1 MSLTRIFEQL
11 YADAA
16 ARERP
21 DARGEAVKRLGRG
34 AAITVR
40 TQGRKRQVLL
50 GRQLAPVGEA
60 EIDTFRRDGGVP
72 SDAERR
78 DYAAGRW
85 HYVALT
91 WDAAPTLFDL
101 PPADAPAYQLP
112 EVADLPDF
120 L

>member
-1 MSLTRIFEQL
+1 MSLTRVFDQL

-34 AAITVR
+34 ATITVR
-40 TQGRKRQVLL
+40 VQGRRRQVLL

-60 EIDTFRRDGGVP
+60 EVDTFRRDGAIP
-72 SDAERR
+72 ADAERR
-78 DYAAGRW
+78 DYRAGPW

-91 WDAAPTLFDL
+91 WEAAPSLFDL
-101 PPADAPAYQLP
+101 PPAGEPYRLP
-112 EVADLPDF
+112 EPADLPDH